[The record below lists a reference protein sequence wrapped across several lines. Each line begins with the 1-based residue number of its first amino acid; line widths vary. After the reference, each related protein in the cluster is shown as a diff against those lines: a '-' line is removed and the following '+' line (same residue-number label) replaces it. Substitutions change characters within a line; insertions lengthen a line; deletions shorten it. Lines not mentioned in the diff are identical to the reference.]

1 MLGRNI
7 CIVLEQFKPLVFIS
21 KLIDEKVLKD
31 LRDDT
36 SSDGQKFPG
45 TLMLRRCVQGTGNPQ
60 GRGNTS
66 EPSGMWKSSRTSTE
80 SGWNRK
86 LSARFD

>member
-7 CIVLEQFKPLVFIS
+7 CIVLEQFKPLVFLS
-21 KLIDEKVLKD
+21 KLIDEKVPKD

-45 TLMLRRCVQGTGNPQ
+45 TLTLRRYLQGKGNPQ

-66 EPSGMWKSSRTSTE
+66 ESSGMWKSSRTSME
-80 SGWNRK
+80 RGWNRK
-86 LSARFD
+86 LSTRFD